1 MQKARTETIQIV
13 VNGEDRAVVGGLNVR
28 QLLALLELDAERV
41 AVEMDRAILR
51 RPAWSSTPVTS
62 GARFEIVQFVG
73 GG

>member
-1 MQKARTETIQIV
+1 MQTAGTESIQIV
-13 VNGEDRAVVGGLNVR
+13 VNGEQRAVERGLTVQ

-41 AVEMDRAILR
+41 AVEMNRTILR

-62 GARFEIVQFVG
+62 GSRFEIVQFVG